1 MATTFTFLFSLLSLF
16 SVSLLGVSGE
26 FPPPCKRYECPRY
39 ELVASANDFEIRRYE
54 SIVLISNSPVQGDSL
69 VGATRTGVER
79 LFSYIHGN
87 NSRKEQIEMTAP
99 VITEVATGNVSA
111 FSVSFYL
118 PKANQENPPSAEGL
132 RVVRLKSVYAAI
144 RQFGGFVTDSNVE
157 KEVAALSASLS
168 GTKWSSAIQKGGY
181 ALGQYN
187 SPFKL
192 INRLNEIWFLPKAQP

>member
-1 MATTFTFLFSLLSLF
+1 MRSLPICEIDHHILFPKGSSPVNVEPYQYPYF
-16 SVSLLGVSGE
+16 QEHEIERQPVESG
-26 FPPPCKRYECPRY
+26 
-39 ELVASANDFEIRRYE
+39 NDFEIRRYE

-111 FSVSFYL
+111 FIVSFYL

-132 RVVRLKSVYAAI
+132 RGVRLKSVYAAI

-181 ALGQYN
+181 AVGQYN
-187 SPFKL
+187 YPFKL
-192 INRLNEIWFLPKAQP
+192 INRVNEIWFLL